1 MKNTLAQINQTIT
14 LNNWLNV
21 NRNLVAK
28 ILTEFMYEDLLVTKI
43 EPLQNSTFQH
53 SLKLENGIE
62 YRFIAES
69 RIFGNWQIDKD
80 SISYYRQGIE
90 QDELLVSEFIR
101 NSYQKIGI
109 DELTLGHLLREL
121 NHTLIADCHILNT
134 SDNANSHLLN
144 IRQASQIEG
153 YMRGHP
159 WFVINKGRLGF
170 SYEEYLSSAP
180 EMRNLQKL
188 AWLAVR
194 KNKVTFNAIDDL
206 NYQQLIIQEL
216 AEEDIN
222 KFQQLLNSHNLIAQ
236 EYYLMPI
243 HNWQWQRQIIQ
254 LFPEDI
260 ARNNIVYL
268 GHSSDDY
275 LATQSIRSFNNQSD
289 YRKFQV
295 KLPLSIFNTAVYRGL
310 PHERTELA
318 PLLTQWLKDIHEQDS
333 FFHQETRLIMLG
345 EIASIS
351 YAHPIYN
358 QIEGVPYQY
367 QELLGVIWRENVNNY
382 LEESEFVMSMAALI
396 HLDKNNEPLVIELI
410 KRSGL
415 TIAEWLEQLFAVC
428 LPPLLHWLYKYGVA
442 FSPHGE
448 NTMLVMDENYQPKAL
463 VLKDFID
470 DVNLSEQNIELLKT
484 LPAKLQN
491 TLYRLSN
498 EDMAQFIQTG
508 LFVVLY
514 RYLSDIL
521 LTHAGYSE
529 AQFWQQVHTEIEKYH
544 QNHPELSEQI
554 QGINL
559 FKPQFKKLNLNR
571 LRLIEVGYA
580 DYNQRPKV
588 ESRVMMNNPVSYEI
602 WSKDASLKASNG
614 AKINV

>member
-1 MKNTLAQINQTIT
+1 MENSLPQINQTIT
-14 LNNWLNV
+14 LNNWLKV
-21 NRNLVAK
+21 NQQLLAK
-28 ILTEFMYEDLLVTKI
+28 ILTEFMYEDLLTTTIQLLSDGV
-43 EPLQNSTFQH
+43 FQH
-53 SLKLENGIE
+53 RLELDDNIE
-62 YRFIAES
+62 YRFTAEK
-69 RIFGNWQIDKD
+69 RIFGNWQIAKD
-80 SISYYRQGIE
+80 SISYYRQGTK
-90 QDELLVSEFIR
+90 QNELLVSEFMR

-134 SDNANSHLLN
+134 SDNINSHLLN

-170 SYEEYLSSAP
+170 SYQEYLNSAP

-188 AWLAVR
+188 AWLAVK
-194 KNKVTFNAIDDL
+194 KNIASFNSIDDL

-216 AEEDIN
+216 AEEDLN
-222 KFQQLLNSHNLIAQ
+222 KFQQLLSAQNLIVQ

-243 HNWQWQRQIIQ
+243 HDWQWQRQIIQ
-254 LFPEDI
+254 LYPEDI

-295 KLPLSIFNTAVYRGL
+295 KLPISIFNTAVYRGL

-318 PLLTQWLKDIHEQDS
+318 PLLTQWLKDIHKQDS
-333 FFHQETRLIMLG
+333 FFHQKTRLIMLG

-358 QIEGVPYQY
+358 QIDGVPYQY

-382 LEESEFVMSMAALI
+382 LEKSEFVMSMAALI

-415 TIAEWLEQLFAVC
+415 TIAQWLEQLFAVC
-428 LPPLLHWLYKYGVA
+428 LPPLLHWLYKYGIA

-463 VLKDFID
+463 VFKDFID
-470 DVNLSEQNIELLKT
+470 DVNISQHNLKS
-484 LPAKLQN
+484 LNSMPIKLQD
-491 TLYRLSN
+491 TLYQLSN

-521 LTHAGYSE
+521 MSYADYPE
-529 AQFWQQVHTEIEKYH
+529 IQFWQQVHTEIEKYH
-544 QNHPELSEQI
+544 QSHPELSEQI

-559 FKPQFKKLNLNR
+559 LKPQFKKLNLNR

-580 DYNQRPKV
+580 DYHQRPKV
-588 ESRVMMNNPVSYEI
+588 ESRLMMNNPASYKT
-602 WSKDASLKASNG
+602 WSEYTSLKTSNG
-614 AKINV
+614 AKVNV

>member
-1 MKNTLAQINQTIT
+1 MENSLPQINQIIT
-14 LNNWLNV
+14 LNNWLKV
-21 NRNLVAK
+21 NKQLVAK
-28 ILTEFMYEDLLVTKI
+28 ILTEFMYEDLLTTTTQLLSDGV
-43 EPLQNSTFQH
+43 FQH
-53 SLKLENGIE
+53 SLELDDNIE
-62 YRFIAES
+62 YRFTAEK

-80 SISYYRQGIE
+80 SISYYRQGAK
-90 QDELLVSEFIR
+90 QNELLVSKFMR

-134 SDNANSHLLN
+134 SDNINSHLLN

-170 SYEEYLSSAP
+170 SYQEYLNSAP

-188 AWLAVR
+188 AWLAVK
-194 KNKVTFNAIDDL
+194 KNIASFNSIDDL

-216 AEEDIN
+216 AEEDLN
-222 KFQQLLNSHNLIAQ
+222 KFQQLLSAQNLIVQ

-243 HNWQWQRQIIQ
+243 HDWQWQRQIIQ
-254 LFPEDI
+254 LYPEDI

-295 KLPLSIFNTAVYRGL
+295 KLPISIFNTAVYRGL

-318 PLLTQWLKDIHEQDS
+318 PLLTQWLKDIHKQDS
-333 FFHQETRLIMLG
+333 FFHQKTRLIMLG

-358 QIEGVPYQY
+358 QIDGVPYQY

-382 LEESEFVMSMAALI
+382 LEKSEFVMSMAALI

-415 TIAEWLEQLFAVC
+415 TIAQWLEQLFLVC
-428 LPPLLHWLYKYGVA
+428 LPPLLHWLYKYGIA

-470 DVNLSEQNIELLKT
+470 DVNISQHNLKS
-484 LPAKLQN
+484 LNSMPIKLQN
-491 TLYRLSN
+491 TLYQLSN

-514 RYLSDIL
+514 RYLSNIL
-521 LTHAGYSE
+521 MSYADYPET
-529 AQFWQQVHTEIEKYH
+529 QFWQQVHTEIEKYH
-544 QNHPELSEQI
+544 QSHPELSEQI

-559 FKPQFKKLNLNR
+559 LKPQFKKLNLNR

-580 DYNQRPKV
+580 DYHQRPKV
-588 ESRVMMNNPVSYEI
+588 ESRLMMNNPASYKT
-602 WSKDASLKASNG
+602 WSEYTSLKTSNG
-614 AKINV
+614 AKVNV

>member
-1 MKNTLAQINQTIT
+1 MENSLPQINQTIT
-14 LNNWLNV
+14 LNNWLKV
-21 NRNLVAK
+21 NQQLLAK
-28 ILTEFMYEDLLVTKI
+28 ILTEFMYEDLLTTTIQLLPDGV
-43 EPLQNSTFQH
+43 FQH
-53 SLKLENGIE
+53 SLELDDNIE
-62 YRFIAES
+62 YRFTAEK
-69 RIFGNWQIDKD
+69 RIFGNWQIAKD
-80 SISYYRQGIE
+80 SISYYRQGAK
-90 QDELLVSEFIR
+90 QNELLVSEFMR

-109 DELTLGHLLREL
+109 NELTLGHLLREL

-134 SDNANSHLLN
+134 SDNINSYLLN

-170 SYEEYLSSAP
+170 SYQEYLNSAP

-188 AWLAVR
+188 AWLAVK
-194 KNKVTFNAIDDL
+194 KNIASFNSIDDL

-216 AEEDIN
+216 AEEDLN
-222 KFQQLLNSHNLIAQ
+222 KFQQLFSAQNLIVQ

-243 HNWQWQRQIIQ
+243 HDWQWQRQIIQ
-254 LFPEDI
+254 LYPEDI

-295 KLPLSIFNTAVYRGL
+295 KLPISIFNTAVYRGL

-333 FFHQETRLIMLG
+333 FFHQKTRLIMLG

-358 QIEGVPYQY
+358 QIDGVPYQY

-415 TIAEWLEQLFAVC
+415 TIAQWLEQLFAVC
-428 LPPLLHWLYKYGVA
+428 LPPLLHWLYKYGIA

-470 DVNLSEQNIELLKT
+470 DVNISQHNLKS
-484 LPAKLQN
+484 LNSMPIKLQD
-491 TLYRLSN
+491 TLYQLSN

-514 RYLSDIL
+514 RYLSNIL
-521 LTHAGYSE
+521 MSYADYPET
-529 AQFWQQVHTEIEKYH
+529 QFWQQVHTEIEKYH
-544 QNHPELSEQI
+544 QSHPELSEQI

-559 FKPQFKKLNLNR
+559 LKPQFKKLNLNR

-580 DYNQRPKV
+580 DYHQRPKV
-588 ESRVMMNNPVSYEI
+588 ESRLMMNNPASHKT
-602 WSKDASLKASNG
+602 WSEYTSLKTSNG
-614 AKINV
+614 AKLNV